1 MKKVIRLTESDLVRI
16 VKRIITESE
25 GDLNNPGWNKIKN
38 EFMSKGFE
46 YFTYTEKR
54 SGGITNLVTT
64 GKNSMKNYQRCF
76 IKNNDNLYIQYPYF
90 KSQGGPLD
98 YNKVGIVPS
107 DEKDLTPAFHNSL
120 VRKYS
125 LKYNELPMAMDV
137 SNSNSVIN
145 LVNDLLMYYKGQ
157 PQKS

>member
-1 MKKVIRLTESDLVRI
+1 MT
-16 VKRIITESE
+16 
-25 GDLNNPGWNKIKN
+25 
-38 EFMSKGFE
+38 KGFK
-46 YFTYTEKR
+46 YFTTTEKR

-76 IKNNDNLYIQYPYF
+76 LKNDDNVYIQYPYF

-107 DEKDLTPAFHNSL
+107 DEKELTPEFQNSM

-137 SNSNSVIN
+137 GDSNSVIN
-145 LVNDLLMYYKGQ
+145 LVNDLLTYYKGQ
-157 PQKS
+157 PS